1 MLYRKI
7 YENLSA
13 QLFLVIDID
22 ASSLIPCTCIN
33 NSSYHTVFQAKNKS
47 IMVKRSKEPSP
58 DQMRTEDRSSLQAS
72 NYLLIGGWIFDGQ
85 SPHERMICMFSS
97 RLQSYQTYNS
107 AHDTYD
113 SYGND
118 NWITYI
124 MLLLP
129 WLHREAPLEWMQ
141 LCLLSHGAQLGWE
154 GPSSPFPVTEESITH
169 QIIDRPAQGTDHVKN
184 IGRLHGAFF
193 EKSSWIT
200 PIVTCF
206 LSYSQF

>member
-1 MLYRKI
+1 MRMMLRQERHLPALSMMHSQAYKVCLPLLASLIRTFLFTTVIKVLKKLVRNLMLHRKI

-97 RLQSYQTYNS
+97 RLQSYHTYNS

-118 NWITYI
+118 N
-124 MLLLP
+124 
-129 WLHREAPLEWMQ
+129 
-141 LCLLSHGAQLGWE
+141 
-154 GPSSPFPVTEESITH
+154 
-169 QIIDRPAQGTDHVKN
+169 
-184 IGRLHGAFF
+184 
-193 EKSSWIT
+193 
-200 PIVTCF
+200 
-206 LSYSQF
+206 